1 MELQQEL
8 ASAPQV
14 PVWELQELKLGLSAQ
29 ELQELHALQELLVA
43 LLPLVL
49 LELDLPS
56 LLVALL
62 LVLVEHL
69 LLEGLLLLVEHPL

>member
-1 MELQQEL
+1 L
-8 ASAPQV
+8 APQV

-49 LELDLPS
+49 LDRELDLPS